1 MTTRSFLIFIFYLF
15 ITSCGFKAVD
25 QNYFKGFDIV
35 PNIEGDDRIA
45 YLLSNSLRKNS
56 TLNTSKILINAKIKK
71 DKNIKEK
78 NIKNEITKYE
88 VNISTLIKFEILNGN
103 KTGTFRIEKKGF
115 YDVNN
120 KHSVSLNNE
129 KKMIKNLVKQIS
141 EQLLNDLQLEINDS

>member
-1 MTTRSFLIFIFYLF
+1 MTLRSLIIFIFYFF

-35 PNIEGDDRIA
+35 PNIEGDDRII
-45 YLLSNSLRKNS
+45 YLLSNFLSKTS
-56 TLNTSKILINAKIKK
+56 TLNTNKILINAKIKK

-88 VNISTLIKFEILNGN
+88 VNISTLITFEILNEN
-103 KTGTFRIEKKGF
+103 KNGTFRIEKKGF

-120 KHSVSLNNE
+120 KHSITLNNE
-129 KKMIKNLVKQIS
+129 KKLVKNLVKQIS
-141 EQLLNDLQLEINDS
+141 DQILNDLQLRINDS